1 VLHELRSLAHVI
13 DMHQLAKDPA
23 GRRLPEPEITESAKG
38 AMSPQ
43 SLSRFLD
50 YCTDLLSLTGKL
62 AAVLVQRFKD
72 EVVLEEVNE
81 IEALAS
87 ALSGRI
93 WQKIQLLEG
102 TLEEG

>member
-1 VLHELRSLAHVI
+1 
-13 DMHQLAKDPA
+13 
-23 GRRLPEPEITESAKG
+23 
-38 AMSPQ
+38 MSPA
-43 SLSRFLD
+43 SLGRYLD

-62 AAVLVQRFKD
+62 SALLVQRFKD
-72 EVVLEEVNE
+72 DAVLGEVNE

-102 TLEEG
+102 ARVP